1 MELEIQSREEYTRR
15 LGQIG
20 QNISDAI
27 AAMAPE
33 DFARSSGDL
42 WSAAGYVKHLVLSVK
57 PFAKAL
63 SLPPD
68 QLRELFGKP
77 DHASR
82 SYEEIVALYT
92 ARLAEGTRAEDNPP
106 VVPATY
112 RMPEGIS
119 DEQAYLLNVWGDT
132 TRRLLTAI
140 NKWQE
145 TDLDA
150 YQLPHPAI
158 GLLTL
163 REMLSFTLHHNTSHW
178 QDIVRAGTAA
188 EKAGRI

>member
-1 MELEIQSREEYTRR
+1 MQLEIHSRNEYARR

-20 QNISDAI
+20 QNISDAV
-27 AAMAPE
+27 AAMTPE
-33 DFARSSGDL
+33 DFARSSGEV
-42 WSAAGYVKHLVLSVK
+42 WSAAGYLKHLILSVK

-63 SLPPD
+63 SLPHD
-68 QLRELFGKP
+68 QLQGLFGKP

-92 ARLAEGTRAEDNPP
+92 ARLAEGARAEDNPP
-106 VVPATY
+106 VVPTTY
-112 RMPEGIS
+112 RMPEGIN
-119 DEQAYLLNVWGDT
+119 DEQAYLLNVWRDT

-140 NKWQE
+140 NEWQE

-163 REMLSFTLHHNTSHW
+163 REMLSFTLHHNTNHW
-178 QDIVRAGTAA
+178 QDIVRTGTPP
-188 EKAGRI
+188 EKAGRV